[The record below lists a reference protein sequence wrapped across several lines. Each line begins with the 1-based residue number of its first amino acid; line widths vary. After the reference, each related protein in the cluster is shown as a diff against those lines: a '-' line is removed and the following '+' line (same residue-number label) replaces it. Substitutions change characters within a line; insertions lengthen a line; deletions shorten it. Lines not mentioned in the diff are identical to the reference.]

1 MEILKFD
8 ESGGSSPSRK
18 RSGRGAILVAFVAVA
33 LGAGT
38 ALASGTLTVNTN
50 DRIQLAQAV
59 ATTAQCD
66 SDVTTGL
73 ETTLD
78 GADFKLSK
86 IKVSTINAVACANK
100 YLKIKVYPATGADV
114 AFCDDTID
122 SGCIAGGKAYVKQ
135 ITASSLEFTITN
147 PFLKIA
153 DATSVGR
160 VTVEITDT
168 NPAS

>member
-78 GADFKLSK
+78 GAFFKLSK
-86 IKVSTINAVACANK
+86 IKVSAIDNACANK